1 MNGSTVTEF
10 IFLGI
15 SCSHSIRLLLFVPM
29 LVCYT
34 TIMSGNLLIVVTVTT
49 EPRLHQSPMYFFLA
63 SLSIIDAALGC
74 VATPKMM
81 AVLVTCGR
89 TISFGGCMAQFFFL
103 HFFGG
108 SEMLLLTLMAY
119 DRYVAI
125 CQPLTYRVTMNR
137 PRCVRL
143 LVSCWVGGFI
153 HSATQLVLI
162 LRLPFCGPNELDS
175 FYCDVLFA
183 HPEEDGRPRD
193 LWQDRF
199 IWGLHGPVLLPPLF
213 GWFRDAA
220 SHTHGLPLTYRVAM
234 NRPRCVR
241 LLVSCWVGGFIHSAT
256 QLVLILRLP
265 FCGPNE
271 LDSFYC
277 DVPQLV
283 RLACANAYVTEL
295 LMVANSGLL
304 SLVSFLI
311 LLVSYGVIIATLKG
325 HFKERGGKA
334 LSTCGSHLMVVSLIF
349 VPCLFVYLIPFS
361 SSRVDKMASI
371 FYTVVTPALNP
382 IIYTL
387 RNHEMKEA
395 MGRLRNKCIFS
406 HSCVKSEQN

>member
-1 MNGSTVTEF
+1 MNVSSVTEF

-15 SCSHSIRLLLFVPM
+15 TCSHPIRLLLFIMV
-29 LVCYT
+29 LACYT
-34 TIMSGNLLIVVTVTT
+34 TFVLGNLLIMVTVNS
-49 EPRLHQSPMYFFLA
+49 EPCLRQSPMYFFLA
-63 SLSIIDAALGC
+63 SLSIIDTALGC
-74 VATPKMM
+74 VAAPKLM
-81 AVLVTCGR
+81 ADLLTSGG
-89 TISFGGCMAQFFFL
+89 TISFGGCMAQVFFL

-125 CQPLTYRVTMNR
+125 CQPLTYAVSMNR
-137 PRCVRL
+137 PRCARL
-143 LVSCWVGGFI
+143 LALCWVGGFI
-153 HSATQLVLI
+153 HS
-162 LRLPFCGPNELDS
+162 
-175 FYCDVLFA
+175 
-183 HPEEDGRPRD
+183 
-193 LWQDRF
+193 
-199 IWGLHGPVLLPPLF
+199 
-213 GWFRDAA
+213 
-220 SHTHGLPLTYRVAM
+220 M
-234 NRPRCVR
+234 
-241 LLVSCWVGGFIHSAT
+241 T

-277 DVPQLV
+277 DVPQVV
-283 RLACANAYVTEL
+283 RLACANTYVTEL

-304 SLVSFLI
+304 SLLCFFM
-311 LLVSYGVIIATLKG
+311 LLVSYGVIIGTLRG

-334 LSTCGSHLMVVSLIF
+334 LSTCSSHLMVVSLFF
-349 VPCLFVYLIPFS
+349 VPCIFVYLVPFS

-395 MGRLRNKCIFS
+395 VGRLKNKWLFS
-406 HSCVKSEQN
+406 CSCVKGEQI

>member
-1 MNGSTVTEF
+1 MNVSTVTEF

-15 SCSHSIRLLLFVPM
+15 SCSHSIHLLFFL
-29 LVCYT
+29 LVLVSYT
-34 TIMSGNLLIVVTVTT
+34 TIMLGNLLIVVTVNT

-63 SLSIIDAALGC
+63 SLSVIDSGLGSVAA
-74 VATPKMM
+74 PKMM
-81 AVLVTCGR
+81 ADLVTCDR

-103 HFFGG
+103 HFLGG

-125 CQPLTYRVTMNR
+125 CQPLTYTATMNR

-143 LVSCWVGGFI
+143 LVSCWVGGFV
-153 HSATQLVLI
+153 HSAI
-162 LRLPFCGPNELDS
+162 
-175 FYCDVLFA
+175 
-183 HPEEDGRPRD
+183 
-193 LWQDRF
+193 
-199 IWGLHGPVLLPPLF
+199 
-213 GWFRDAA
+213 
-220 SHTHGLPLTYRVAM
+220 
-234 NRPRCVR
+234 
-241 LLVSCWVGGFIHSAT
+241 

-277 DVPQLV
+277 DVPQVV
-283 RLACANAYVTEL
+283 RLACTNAYVTEL

-311 LLVSYGVIIATLKG
+311 LMVSYGVIIATLKG
-325 HFKERGGKA
+325 HFKERGGKV
-334 LSTCGSHLMVVSLIF
+334 LSTCSSHLMVVSLIF

-361 SSRVDKMASI
+361 SSRVDKMASV
-371 FYTVVTPALNP
+371 FYTVITPALNP
-382 IIYTL
+382 IIYSL

-395 MGRLRNKCIFS
+395 MGRLKNKCIFC
-406 HSCVKSEQN
+406 HSRVKGEQN

>member
-10 IFLGI
+10 IFQGI
-15 SCSHSIRLLLFVPM
+15 SCSHPIWLPLFILM

-34 TIMSGNLLIVVTVTT
+34 TILFGNLLIMVTVNT
-49 EPRLHQSPMYFFLA
+49 EPHLHQSPMYFFLA

-81 AVLVTCGR
+81 GDLIACGR

-103 HFFGG
+103 HFLGG

-125 CQPLTYRVTMNR
+125 CQPLTYMTTMDR

-143 LVSCWVGGFI
+143 LTLCWVGGFI
-153 HSATQLVLI
+153 HSSTQL
-162 LRLPFCGPNELDS
+162 F
-175 FYCDVLFA
+175 
-183 HPEEDGRPRD
+183 
-193 LWQDRF
+193 
-199 IWGLHGPVLLPPLF
+199 
-213 GWFRDAA
+213 
-220 SHTHGLPLTYRVAM
+220 
-234 NRPRCVR
+234 
-241 LLVSCWVGGFIHSAT
+241 
-256 QLVLILRLP
+256 LILRLP

-283 RLACANAYVTEL
+283 RLACADAYVTEL

-311 LLVSYGVIIATLKG
+311 LLVSYGVIITTLKG

-334 LSTCGSHLMVVSLIF
+334 LSTCSSHLMVVSLIF

-361 SSRVDKMASI
+361 SSRLDKMASI

-406 HSCVKSEQN
+406 CFCVKEEQN